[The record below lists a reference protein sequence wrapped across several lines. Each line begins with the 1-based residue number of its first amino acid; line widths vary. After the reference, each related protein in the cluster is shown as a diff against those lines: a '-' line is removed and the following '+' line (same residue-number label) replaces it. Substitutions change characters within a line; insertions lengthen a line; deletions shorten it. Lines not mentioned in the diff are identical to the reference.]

1 MVTLGNGKYGF
12 DISYEVEDKYGIT
25 YEMAESGVRVN
36 HLKTFDNGIQYPIPT
51 YFWNY
56 IDNATNK
63 DEIITKDIMTL
74 DSESRLT
81 VEKIKLGSY
90 DLTVTT
96 DETGKETLKWG
107 NIVLGTQ

>member
-1 MVTLGNGKYGF
+1 
-12 DISYEVEDKYGIT
+12 
-25 YEMAESGVRVN
+25 
-36 HLKTFDNGIQYPIPT
+36 
-51 YFWNY
+51 
-56 IDNATNK
+56 
-63 DEIITKDIMTL
+63 MTL